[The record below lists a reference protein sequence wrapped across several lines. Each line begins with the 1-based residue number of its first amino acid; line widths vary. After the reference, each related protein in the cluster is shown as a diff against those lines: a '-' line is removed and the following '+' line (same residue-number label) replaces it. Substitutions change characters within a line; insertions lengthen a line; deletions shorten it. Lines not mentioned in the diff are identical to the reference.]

1 VVVHDARLADPSYAF
16 ALSRLS
22 QADSRLS
29 PMGVFRDVE
38 RPSYDR
44 LVNEQ
49 LDLAKLSGPGDAVAL
64 AELIRGSD
72 PWTIN

>member
-1 VVVHDARLADPSYAF
+1 VVVHDAHAPDPSLAF

-49 LDLAKLSGPGDAVAL
+49 LDLAKLKGPGDAGAL
-64 AELIRGSD
+64 AELLRGSD
-72 PWTIN
+72 PWTV